1 MHRYKHLLRQ
11 TALIVFT
18 ITLTGCASTRV
29 TYLPTEPVIVGS
41 PYTSPYTEREDAL
54 GILLNHAYLAIEA
67 GDLDQAGSWLSRAMR
82 ISPTEPA
89 IYFHMAEIRKEQ
101 GDAEQ
106 ARQLI
111 GRAMSL
117 GPDRKMTA
125 RLETLLESL
134 ES

>member
-1 MHRYKHLLRQ
+1 MHRHSHLFRQ
-11 TALIVFT
+11 IALVVFA
-18 ITLTGCASTRV
+18 ITLGGCASRV
-29 TYLPTEPVIVGS
+29 TYLPTEPMIVG
-41 PYTSPYTEREDAL
+41 SPYTEREDAL

-67 GDLDQAGSWLSRAMR
+67 GDMDQAGSSLSRAMR

-101 GDAEQ
+101 GNVEQ

-111 GRAMSL
+111 GRAMSM
-117 GPDRKMTA
+117 GPDRQMTA
-125 RLETLLESL
+125 RLETLLKLL